1 MIFPHFRFFILITAL
16 FLGAQAGI
24 CESANSISQD
34 GGQVSNKSA
43 SLVEAEASFDNDNLN
58 ITVKAEDLPDP
69 SQIRVYLDTDADGST
84 GFSRPWRKY
93 GATGADF
100 LVEDNELSAWD
111 GDDSQS
117 DWHWTVVAG
126 PIQTSPQG
134 DNQLSY
140 SIPLAPLKIKI
151 GSQIRIFIE
160 SIAAN
165 GSTLDFIPRNSPW
178 QVPVPQD
185 ALDKTIN

>member
-1 MIFPHFRFFILITAL
+1 MTLQHLRFLLPITAWL
-16 FLGAQAGI
+16 LCATVGR

-43 SLVEAEASFDNDNLN
+43 SLVEAEASFDGGNLN
-58 ITVKAEDLPDP
+58 ISVKAEDLPDP
-69 SQIRVYLDTDADGST
+69 SHIRIYLDTDADGST
-84 GFSRPWRKY
+84 GFSRAWRKY

-100 LVEDNELSAWD
+100 LVDDNELSAWD
-111 GDDSQS
+111 GDGSQG

-126 PIQTSPQG
+126 PVQAASEA
-134 DNQLSY
+134 DNTLSY
-140 SIPLAPLKIKI
+140 SIPLAPLKVKI
-151 GSQIRIFIE
+151 GAQIRVFIE
-160 SIAAN
+160 STAAN

-178 QVPVPQD
+178 QITVPQD